1 MLIGFCILFLIFVFI
16 ICFIIWAYND
26 YNKKCKI
33 FKEGCN
39 IIEENISKIETIEEA
54 EELMN
59 DIKEMY
65 YGTTFLNFKNHFQLY
80 YHQVKGIKI
89 ILEKIKNGKMEK
101 V

>member
-26 YNKKCKI
+26 YNKKCNI
-33 FKEGCN
+33 FKEDCKH
-39 IIEENISKIETIEEA
+39 IEKAIFNVKTIEEA
-54 EELMN
+54 ENLMN
-59 DIKEMY
+59 EIKNY
-65 YGTTFLNFKNHFQLY
+65 FYGTSFSYFKTQFQIY

-89 ILEKIKNGKMEK
+89 YLENNGKVEK